1 MIKHLFLIIIS
12 LTLLISIQTAY
23 ADETNT
29 LDILTNEAIRLAL
42 DKQYEKALDRFNEV
56 LYLDS
61 DNSVALEWIPKI
73 LNEIPGK
80 SIINSEYVVHI
91 QMTLRDEDGKLVS
104 VLESTNARYVPTK
117 FLEMWWNTLIDR
129 GTIVNENGIEKLQIT
144 TSKNRSLDH
153 IGSFQWEAEI
163 AGKAVKFFEV
173 YLPMMQYN
181 DYEKIQLQWTII
193 KR

>member
-1 MIKHLFLIIIS
+1 MIKHLFLTIIS

-29 LDILTNEAIRLAL
+29 LDILTNEAVTLGL
-42 DKQYEKALDRFNEV
+42 DKQYEKALDRFNEI
-56 LYLDS
+56 LYLDP
-61 DNSVALEWIPKI
+61 DNPVALEWIPKI

-80 SIINSEYVVHI
+80 STINSEYLVHI

>member
-56 LYLDS
+56 LYLDP
-61 DNSVALEWIPKI
+61 DNPVALEWIPKI

-80 SIINSEYVVHI
+80 STINSEYVVHI

-181 DYEKIQLQWTII
+181 DYEKVQLQWTII